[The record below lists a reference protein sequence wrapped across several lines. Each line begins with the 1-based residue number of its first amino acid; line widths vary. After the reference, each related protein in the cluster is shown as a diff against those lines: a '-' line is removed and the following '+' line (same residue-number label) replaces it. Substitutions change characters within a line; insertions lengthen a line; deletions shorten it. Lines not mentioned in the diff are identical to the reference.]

1 MKRQISRREF
11 LRIGLVGGT
20 AAALLPALVGCA
32 PGGAQ
37 KSSGPVKLQ
46 YWNTARDTKIQDE
59 AIKPRVDKWAA
70 EHNMQVEF
78 VAVPYAD
85 FEAKYLSAFASRDN
99 APDLFIGVVSFWAG
113 AANVADPMPDALAK
127 RLETEVVEAVKPGY
141 KMNGKWMGLS
151 DAGIPGFGP
160 MLIYNPDD
168 FSEVGLDPKKPPT
181 TMDELLEYSRKLVKR
196 DGSGNIIRSG
206 CAMRYDGA
214 LGLGIATKFFP
225 FLHSFGGQMFDPT
238 TGKSQGIANSA
249 ETIEAVE
256 YVTKYTQGEKLASV
270 TLGVPEVQFGQRKA
284 SIMFREGHMAGWIP
298 SNYPGVNFE
307 FAPVPKARKV
317 GMGLTGL
324 SEWAPLV
331 YKFGPRKDAAWE
343 LLDNVVYR
351 AEGELIAAQH
361 PVNQGVCCF
370 KANWET
376 PYMKGRKDYAVEQY
390 ALANGQGTVYM
401 HAKTG
406 KLADR
411 FAQGVQESMLGKK
424 KPKEAMDAAA
434 ADMETILKS

>member
-1 MKRQISRREF
+1 MTRRITRRDF
-11 LRIGLVGGT
+11 IKIGVVGG
-20 AAALLPALVGCA
+20 AAAMLPALAGCGA
-32 PGGAQ
+32 GGAQ
-37 KSSGPVKLQ
+37 KSAGPTKLN
-46 YWNTARDTKIQDE
+46 YWGTASDIKIRLE
-59 AIKPRVDKWAA
+59 TIKPRADAYAAKNNLELNFVD
-70 EHNMQVEF
+70 
-78 VAVPYAD
+78 VPYAD
-85 FEAKYLSAFASRDN
+85 FEAKYLSAFASRVN
-99 APDLFIGVVSFWAG
+99 APDMFIGVVSFWAG
-113 AANVADPMPDALAK
+113 AADVADPMPDALAK
-127 RLETEVVEAVKPGY
+127 RLETEVVDAVKPGY

-151 DAGIPGFGP
+151 EGGIPGFGP

-168 FSEVGLDPKKPPT
+168 FAEVGLDPKKPPT

-196 DGSGNIIRSG
+196 DATGNITRSG

-214 LGLGIATKFFP
+214 LGLGVATKFFP

-249 ETIEAVE
+249 ETVEAVA
-256 YVTKYTQGEKLASV
+256 YVTKYTQDEKLASI
-270 TLGVPEVQFGQRKA
+270 TLGVPDVQFGQRKA
-284 SIMFREGHMAGWIP
+284 SMFFREGHMAGWIP
-298 SNYPGVNFE
+298 TNYPGVNFV

-331 YKFGPRKDAAWE
+331 YKFGPNKAACWDF
-343 LLDNVVYR
+343 LDKVVYQ
-351 AEGELIAAQH
+351 ADTELVVAQH
-361 PVNQGVCCF
+361 PANQAVCSF
-370 KANWET
+370 KKNWET
-376 PYMKGRKDYAVEQY
+376 DYMKNRKDYAVEQY
-390 ALANGQGTVYM
+390 ALTNGQGTTYM

>member
-1 MKRQISRREF
+1 
-11 LRIGLVGGT
+11 
-20 AAALLPALVGCA
+20 
-32 PGGAQ
+32 
-37 KSSGPVKLQ
+37 
-46 YWNTARDTKIQDE
+46 
-59 AIKPRVDKWAA
+59 
-70 EHNMQVEF
+70 MQVEF

-85 FEAKYLSAFASRDN
+85 FEAKYLSAFASREN

-113 AANVADPMPDALAK
+113 AANVADPMPEALAK
-127 RLETEVVEAVKPGY
+127 RLETEVVDAVKPGY

-168 FSEVGLDPKKPPT
+168 FIEVGLDPKKPPA

-196 DGSGNIIRSG
+196 DADGNITRSG

-225 FLHSFGGQMFDPT
+225 FLHSFGGQMFDPA
-238 TGKSQGIANSA
+238 TGKSEGIANSP

-256 YVTKYTQGEKLASV
+256 YVTNYTQGEKLAST

-284 SIMFREGHMAGWIP
+284 SMIFREGHMIGWIP
-298 SNYPGVNFE
+298 TNYPGVNFE

-331 YKFGPRKDAAWE
+331 YKFGPNKDAAWN
-343 LLDNVVYR
+343 LLDKVVYT
-351 AEGELIAAQH
+351 AEGELIAASAPGQPGCLH
-361 PVNQGVCCF
+361 IQGKLGNPVHEGPQGLRGPAVRVGQRPGHRLHAREDGQAGRPVRAGRPGVHAGQEEAQGSHGCRRGRHGENPEELTSSHSDCRCDVGVASHQLLALPLSAAA
-370 KANWET
+370 K
-376 PYMKGRKDYAVEQY
+376 KGRSIPGHR
-390 ALANGQGTVYM
+390 LFG
-401 HAKTG
+401 
-406 KLADR
+406 
-411 FAQGVQESMLGKK
+411 
-424 KPKEAMDAAA
+424 
-434 ADMETILKS
+434 